1 MNLND
6 VEKIIQMFEKSNVN
20 SIDLE
25 IDNIKIKLE
34 KNNPNSI
41 ISLPVD
47 KVVNTNTFINTA
59 SNNSE
64 DDNDSKL
71 YITSPLVGTFHE
83 APYQGGDPFVHEGD
97 VIKKG
102 QKLCIIEAMKVMN
115 EINAPYDGVIK
126 KILVKEGQMVEFGSN
141 IYQIEASNV

>member
-34 KNNPNSI
+34 KNNPNSV

-47 KVVNTNTFINTA
+47 KVVATNVNTT
-59 SNNSE
+59 SNNE
-64 DDNDSKL
+64 ETNDSKL

-83 APYQGGDPFVHEGD
+83 APYQGGDPFVHVGD
-97 VIKKG
+97 TVKKG

-126 KILVKEGQMVEFGSN
+126 KILVKEGQMVEFGTN
-141 IYQIEASNV
+141 IYEVEASNV